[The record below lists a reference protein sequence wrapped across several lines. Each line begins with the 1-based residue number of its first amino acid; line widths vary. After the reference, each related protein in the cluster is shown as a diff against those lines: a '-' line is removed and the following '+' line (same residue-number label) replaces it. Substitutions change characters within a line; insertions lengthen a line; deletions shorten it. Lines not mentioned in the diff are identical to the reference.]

1 MNGGVQIFPAPGS
14 RVQVYTM
21 PDGTVVIDGLLV
33 NDEIVVDSATS
44 YNRLEV
50 TNADGVDVGV
60 DIDPGKAVDTTVDG
74 KNFDLGAI
82 SILSFDA
89 GSPIDLS
96 FGVQITD
103 GDGDT
108 ATGTVNV
115 QLDPGG
121 EAPIN
126 KIGDADPNTINGASG
141 HDTLNGLGGADKIN
155 GDFGHDTLNGGD
167 GNDTITGGG
176 GNDVIDGGAN
186 NDAIAAGDG
195 DDRVKYDAADGSVD
209 GGISADDNLEHLGN
223 LGDVL
228 DVSGAVAINLG
239 TAGAGTK
246 LVGFETVDMTGG
258 AGTAL
263 TLSAA
268 DVIALGTGIFNP
280 EGDLGAAG
288 IKDAIKIV
296 GDVSDSVTL
305 TGGGWFD
312 VASQV
317 SDPPVGFKVYAHDS
331 DGDGTL
337 TAININ
343 AYVLIEND
351 ITNVTG
357 VTP

>member
-1 MNGGVQIFPAPGS
+1 
-14 RVQVYTM
+14 
-21 PDGTVVIDGLLV
+21 VVDGLLL
-33 NDEIVVDSATS
+33 NDEIIVDSATS

-50 TNADGVDVGV
+50 VNADGVDVGV
-60 DIDPGKAVDTTVDG
+60 DTDPNKGGVQSTVSG

-89 GSPIDLS
+89 GDPIDLS
-96 FGVQITD
+96 LGVQITD

-108 ATGTVNV
+108 AAGTINV

-126 KIGDADPNTINGASG
+126 KSGDVNANTITGASG
-141 HDTLNGLGGADKIN
+141 HDTLSGLGGADKIN
-155 GDFGHDTLNGGD
+155 GDFGNDTLNGGD

-186 NDAIAAGDG
+186 NDSIAAGDG
-195 DDRVKYDAADGSVD
+195 DDRVKYDATDGSVD
-209 GGISADDNLEHLGN
+209 GGINADNNLEHLGN

-228 DVSGAVAINLG
+228 DVSGVVAINLG

-263 TLSAA
+263 TLNAA
-268 DVIALGTGIFNP
+268 DVIALGNGTFNP
-280 EGDLGAAG
+280 EGDLGVAG
-288 IKDAIKIV
+288 TKDAIKIV
-296 GDVSDSVTL
+296 GDASDSVIL

-312 VASQV
+312 VTSQV
-317 SDPPVGFKVYAHDS
+317 SDPPAGFKVYAHDS

-337 TAININ
+337 TAANIN
-343 AYVLIEND
+343 AYVLVEND
-351 ITNVTG
+351 VTNVAG